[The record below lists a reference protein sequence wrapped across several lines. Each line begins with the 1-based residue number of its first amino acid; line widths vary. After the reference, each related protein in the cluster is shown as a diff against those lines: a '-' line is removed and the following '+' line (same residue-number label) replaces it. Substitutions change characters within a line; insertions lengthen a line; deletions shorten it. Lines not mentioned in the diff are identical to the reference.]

1 MKYQLIILG
10 DPNKFEQAILDLL
23 FKQID
28 ELGMNRDMLHILK
41 RDNFKNGYHANYPAY
56 CLYMGDIN
64 QETDLDI
71 LTILKNDATLILPIV
86 SDLTKFDESI
96 PEILKNQNGFKLSNE
111 EEIPSLVSC
120 ILEGFSLIR
129 ISRKV
134 FISYKR
140 LESSHVAIQLYEA
153 LEKSGFDVFLDTHSI
168 RPGEP
173 FQEELWHRMTDS
185 DIIVLLNT
193 TNFLE
198 SNWTKQELAKANS
211 LSIGIIQVIWPNL
224 KLIPQA
230 HICKPIQLKDK
241 DFDDDTHKKL
251 VDSIVENIIS
261 STEVLRAR
269 TLAARQDNLTSEFI
283 SFANQSNVEVTLHP
297 DKFISIYKNNEEYI
311 IIPTIGVPQS
321 LNCNNAEELILRIK
335 QEKPKCIYLLY
346 DHVNIRDKWLR
357 HLEWLNKYLPVQS
370 LKLSESF
377 TILGGNGE

>member
-10 DPNKFEQAILDLL
+10 APNKFEQAILDLL

-28 ELGMNRDMLHILK
+28 ELGMNRNMLHILK
-41 RDNFKNGYHANYPAY
+41 REKFKNEYHANYPAY
-56 CLYMGDIN
+56 CLYMGDTN
-64 QETDLDI
+64 QRTDLDI
-71 LTILKNDATLILPIV
+71 LTILKKDATLILPIV
-86 SDLTKFDESI
+86 SSLIKFDENI
-96 PEILKNQNGFKLSNE
+96 PEILKNQNGFQLSNE
-111 EEIPSLVSC
+111 RGIPSLVSC

-129 ISRKV
+129 TSRRV

-140 LESSHVAIQLYEA
+140 SESSHIAIQLYEA

-193 TNFLE
+193 DNFLK

-211 LSIGIIQVIWPNL
+211 LSIGIIQVIWPNA
-224 KLIPQA
+224 KLIPEA
-230 HICKPIQLKDK
+230 HICKPIQLEDK
-241 DFDDDTHKKL
+241 DFDDYIHKKL
-251 VDSIVENIIS
+251 VDRVVENIIY

-283 SFANQSNVEVTLHP
+283 SFASQSNVEVTLHP

-321 LNCNNAEELILRIK
+321 LSCNNAEDLILRIK
-335 QEKPKCIYLLY
+335 QKKPKCIYLLY
-346 DHVNIRDKWLR
+346 DHVNIRDKWLC
-357 HLEWLNKYLPVQS
+357 HLEWLNQYLPVQS
-370 LKLSESF
+370 LRLSESL

>member
-129 ISRKV
+129 TSRKV

>member
-23 FKQID
+23 YKQIK
-28 ELGMNRDMLHILK
+28 ELGMNRDMLQILK

-56 CLYMGDIN
+56 CLYMVDIN

-86 SDLTKFDESI
+86 SDLTKFNDSI

-129 ISRKV
+129 TSRKV

-140 LESSHVAIQLYEA
+140 SESSHVAIQLYEA

-193 TNFLE
+193 TNFLK
-198 SNWTKQELAKANS
+198 SYWTKQELAKANS

-230 HICKPIQLKDK
+230 QICKPIQLKDK

>member
-129 ISRKV
+129 TSRKV

-346 DHVNIRDKWLR
+346 DHVNIRDKWLS

>member
-129 ISRKV
+129 TSRKV

-140 LESSHVAIQLYEA
+140 SESSHVAIQLYEA

>member
-129 ISRKV
+129 SSRKV

-140 LESSHVAIQLYEA
+140 SESSHVAIQLYEA

-230 HICKPIQLKDK
+230 QICKPIQLKDK

-251 VDSIVENIIS
+251 VDSLVENIIS

-335 QEKPKCIYLLY
+335 QEKPKYIYLLY

>member
-10 DPNKFEQAILDLL
+10 YPNKFEQAILDLL

-120 ILEGFSLIR
+120 ILEGFCLIR
-129 ISRKV
+129 TSRKV

-140 LESSHVAIQLYEA
+140 SESSHVAIQLYEA

>member
-23 FKQID
+23 YKQIE
-28 ELGMNRDMLHILK
+28 ELGMNSDMLQIFK

-56 CLYMGDIN
+56 CLYMVDIN
-64 QETDLDI
+64 QKTDLDI

-86 SDLTKFDESI
+86 SDLTKFNDSI

-129 ISRKV
+129 TSRKV

-140 LESSHVAIQLYEA
+140 SESSHVAIQLYEA

-198 SNWTKQELAKANS
+198 SYWTKQELAKANS

-251 VDSIVENIIS
+251 VDSIVKNIIS

>member
-10 DPNKFEQAILDLL
+10 DPNKFEQAILDSLY
-23 FKQID
+23 KQIE
-28 ELGMNRDMLHILK
+28 ELGMNSDMLQILK

-129 ISRKV
+129 SSRKV

-140 LESSHVAIQLYEA
+140 SESSHVAIQLYEA

-193 TNFLE
+193 TNFLK
-198 SNWTKQELAKANS
+198 SYWTKQELAKANS

-230 HICKPIQLKDK
+230 QICKPIQLKDK

>member
-129 ISRKV
+129 TSRKV

-140 LESSHVAIQLYEA
+140 SESSHVAIQLYEA

-357 HLEWLNKYLPVQS
+357 HLEWLNQYLPVQS
-370 LKLSESF
+370 LKLSESL

>member
-23 FKQID
+23 YKQIK
-28 ELGMNRDMLHILK
+28 ELGMNRDMLQILK

-56 CLYMGDIN
+56 CLYMVDIN

-86 SDLTKFDESI
+86 SDLTKFNDSI

-129 ISRKV
+129 TSRKV

-140 LESSHVAIQLYEA
+140 SESSHVAIQLYEA

-198 SNWTKQELAKANS
+198 SYWTKQELAKANS

-241 DFDDDTHKKL
+241 DFDDNTHKKL
-251 VDSIVENIIS
+251 VDSIVKNIIS

>member
-23 FKQID
+23 YKQIE
-28 ELGMNRDMLHILK
+28 ELGMNSDMLQILK

-129 ISRKV
+129 SSRKV

-140 LESSHVAIQLYEA
+140 SESSHVAIQLYEA

-193 TNFLE
+193 ANFLE

-230 HICKPIQLKDK
+230 HICKPIQLEDK

-251 VDSIVENIIS
+251 VDSLVENIIS

-269 TLAARQDNLTSEFI
+269 TLAARQNNLTSEFI

-297 DKFISIYKNNEEYI
+297 DKFISVYINNEEYI

-335 QEKPKCIYLLY
+335 QEKPKYIYLLY
-346 DHVNIRDKWLR
+346 DHVNIRDKWLH
-357 HLEWLNKYLPVQS
+357 HLEWLNQYLPVQS
-370 LKLSESF
+370 LKLSESL

>member
-10 DPNKFEQAILDLL
+10 GPNKFEQAILDLL

-28 ELGMNRDMLHILK
+28 ELGMNRNMLHILK

-71 LTILKNDATLILPIV
+71 LTILKNDATIILPIV

-129 ISRKV
+129 TSRKV

-140 LESSHVAIQLYEA
+140 SESSHVAIQLYEA

-168 RPGEP
+168 RPGES

-185 DIIVLLNT
+185 DIIVLLTT
-193 TNFLE
+193 TNFLK
-198 SNWTKQELAKANS
+198 SYWTKQELAKANS

-230 HICKPIQLKDK
+230 QICKPIQLKDK

-357 HLEWLNKYLPVQS
+357 HLEWLNQYLPVQS
-370 LKLSESF
+370 LKLSESL